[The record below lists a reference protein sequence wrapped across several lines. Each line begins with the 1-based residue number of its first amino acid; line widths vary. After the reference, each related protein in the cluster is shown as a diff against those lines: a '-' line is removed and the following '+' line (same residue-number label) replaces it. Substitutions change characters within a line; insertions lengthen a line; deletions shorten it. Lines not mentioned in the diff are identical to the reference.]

1 MSKSRYLTLP
11 ITTQTTL
18 ENAKKWLNIIRYGE
32 SGTVIQLQDD
42 CEYRVL
48 EIIHNPTI
56 LKSFLGPYYK
66 KYILAYLPVDQKD
79 LMQTIRETLIEEAAI
94 RKVDSLHKLFRM
106 KTSDIISNITKKG
119 YEVGFFI
126 SHITPFLKKDFQPL
140 VDLELLIRTSK
151 NFSVLIFSEYDI
163 TNEKYSFLLDK
174 CSFLYDHLIKYPM
187 YNDKDARQFI
197 SHYSQSWN
205 FSLPE
210 TIIKEIIGSCGG
222 YLWLLHQAHRN
233 LRDNPEL
240 TVKEALINEQMRLKL
255 DSVWI
260 KFTEAEK
267 EIIRKVYFENIQ
279 ENDTLTHEY
288 DYLRSIKV
296 IKEEKGLATLG
307 IPLLSQVIEKEMRLN
322 KFQLRDER
330 IFIGEKEITRL
341 LTPKERNFMNLM
353 LSSKK
358 KIVARDL
365 VAQAIWGKNWEEK
378 YSDWAIDR
386 LAHRIRKKIKTMGI
400 ADKLLKTVKKKGFIF
415 G

>member
-1 MSKSRYLTLP
+1 MNKSKYLAPP

-32 SGTVIQLQDD
+32 SGTVMQLQDD

-48 EIIHNPTI
+48 EIIQNPTI

-79 LMQTIRETLIEEAAI
+79 LMQTIRETLIEEAEI
-94 RKVDSLHKLFRM
+94 RKIESLHRLFRL
-106 KTSDIISNITKKG
+106 KTSDIISIITKKG
-119 YEVGFFI
+119 YEIGFFI
-126 SHITPFLKKDFQPL
+126 SHVTRFLNKDLQSFI
-140 VDLELLIRTSK
+140 DLELLIRTCK
-151 NFSVLIFSEYDI
+151 NFSVVVFSELDI
-163 TNEKYSFLLDK
+163 TNDKYNFLLDK

-187 YNDKDARQFI
+187 YSDKDALQFI
-197 SHYSQSWN
+197 SHYNQSWN

-222 YLWLLHQAHRN
+222 YLWLIHQAHRN
-233 LRDNPEL
+233 LRDNPTL
-240 TVKEALINEQMRLKL
+240 TVKEALVNEQMRIKL
-255 DSVWI
+255 DSVWA
-260 KFTEAEK
+260 KFTETEK
-267 EIIRKVYFENIQ
+267 EIIRKVYFENIE
-279 ENDTLTHEY
+279 ENETLTHEY
-288 DYLRSIKV
+288 KYLLSLKV
-296 IKEEKGLATLG
+296 IKEENGLTRLG
-307 IPLLSQVIEKEMRLN
+307 IPLLSQVIEKEMKLN

-330 IFIGEKEITRL
+330 IYIGEKEITRL

-353 LSSKK
+353 LSTKK
-358 KIVARDL
+358 KVVARDL

-386 LAHRIRKKIKTMGI
+386 LAHRMRKKIKTLGI
-400 ADKLLKTVKKKGFIF
+400 DDRLLKTVKKKGFVF

>member
-1 MSKSRYLTLP
+1 MSKSKYLTSP

-79 LMQTIRETLIEEAAI
+79 LMQTVRETLIEEAEI
-94 RKVDSLHKLFRM
+94 RKVESLHKLFRL
-106 KTSDIISNITKKG
+106 KTSDLISHITNKG

-126 SHITPFLKKDFQPL
+126 SHIAPFLKKDHQPL
-140 VDLELLIRTSK
+140 IDLEQLIRTCK
-151 NFSVLIFSEYDI
+151 NFSVIVFSEHDI
-163 TNEKYSFLLDK
+163 THERFNFLVDK

-187 YNDKDARQFI
+187 YSDKDARQFI

-222 YLWLLHQAHRN
+222 YLWLIHQAHRN
-233 LRDNPEL
+233 LRDDPEL
-240 TVKEALINEQMRLKL
+240 TVEEALINEQMRLKL

-260 KFTEAEK
+260 KFTETEK

-288 DYLRSIKV
+288 DYLRSINV
-296 IKEEKGLATLG
+296 IKEENGLTRLG

-330 IFIGEKEITRL
+330 IYIGEKEITRL

-386 LAHRIRKKIKTMGI
+386 LAHRIRKKIKTLGI
-400 ADKLLKTVKKKGFIF
+400 DDKLLKTVKKKGFIF